1 MTYKLPKLALT
12 GAACAALLCACATTP
27 LPPPPPPP
35 ALVCPPPVAAIP
47 VVVPDPQLTAL
58 LAYQARIHQQSPPD
72 LSKSLQELNAQ
83 ATSGTVAL
91 ERAMVLAAFHN
102 NGDLGRAQA
111 LAEGVLQSNDE
122 EDQRLKPLAQSMAA
136 TYADARKQDETIDRL
151 NQQLRD
157 NQRRSDQLNDKLEAL
172 KNIERTLSGRP
183 APTAPPA
190 K

>member
-1 MTYKLPKLALT
+1 MTYKLPKLALA
-12 GAACAALLCACATTP
+12 GAACAALLCACATP

-35 ALVCPPPVAAIP
+35 PPVCPPAVAAIP

-58 LAYQARIHQQSPPD
+58 LAYQVRIRQQSPPD

-83 ATSGTVAL
+83 ANSGTVAL

-111 LAEGVLQSNDE
+111 LAEGVLQSNEDD
-122 EDQRLKPLAQSMAA
+122 DQRLKPLAQSMAG

-157 NQRRSDQLNDKLEAL
+157 GQRRSDQLNDKLEAL

-183 APTAPPA
+183 APAAPPA